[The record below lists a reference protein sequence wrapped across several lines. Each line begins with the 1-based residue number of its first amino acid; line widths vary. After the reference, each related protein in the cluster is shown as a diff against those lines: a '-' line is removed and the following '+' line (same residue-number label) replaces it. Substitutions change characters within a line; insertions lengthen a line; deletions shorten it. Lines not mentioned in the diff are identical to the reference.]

1 MVIRWICASV
11 RTGVSW
17 GELEETWWAVFAG
30 RLLFAEGCGLL
41 VSGLGGSTSGK
52 GTEGAEG
59 QLIWVAKGTAGAGT
73 EAEAGSGAGGT
84 GEGTKE
90 EPEGLNEGNFW
101 RGRAGVVSGLKINA
115 GFGGVSQRP
124 ASNKVLAKVF
134 YRGGNSSNQLNIV
147 KVSFSLYHIS

>member
-1 MVIRWICASV
+1 M
-11 RTGVSW
+11 
-17 GELEETWWAVFAG
+17 FAG
-30 RLLFAEGCGLL
+30 RLLVAEGCGLL